1 MFAWNLL
8 RIFSL
13 PEFCVKNKGNEIA
26 LDYRS
31 LNFCTPEVRPVP
43 LNESVEQRA
52 AKVAVRLFLIQKAWS
67 LGCVVFRARVFHS
80 TF

>member
-1 MFAWNLL
+1 MLAWIQLRVFNLPA
-8 RIFSL
+8 FH
-13 PEFCVKNKGNEIA
+13 VKNEGNETA

-31 LNFCTPEVRPVP
+31 LNFCMLEVRSVP

-52 AKVAVRLFLIQKAWS
+52 AKVAVRLCLIQNTWS
-67 LGCVVFRARVFHS
+67 LDCLALRARVFHS

>member
-1 MFAWNLL
+1 MFAWNQL

-13 PEFCVKNKGNEIA
+13 PAFRVKNKGNEIA

-31 LNFCTPEVRPVP
+31 LNFCTPEIRSVP

-52 AKVAVRLFLIQKAWS
+52 AKVAVRLCLIQKAWS
-67 LGCVVFRARVFHS
+67 WECVAVEARVFHR

>member
-1 MFAWNLL
+1 MFAWILL

-13 PEFCVKNKGNEIA
+13 PAFCVKNKGNEIA

-31 LNFCTPEVRPVP
+31 LNFCRPEVRSVP

-52 AKVAVRLFLIQKAWS
+52 PKVAVRLCLIQKAWS
-67 LGCVVFRARVFHS
+67 LDCVAFRARVSHS